1 MQPEH
6 VVSDAFVPRQQFIIN
21 PVTPAYQ
28 PHVENATAA
37 AALELHF
44 LLLRQCCA
52 AHCRERLIRTDLLS
66 EMTVLLLT

>member
-6 VVSDAFVPRQQFIIN
+6 VVSDAFVPHQQFIIN

-44 LLLRQCCA
+44 PLLGQCCV

-66 EMTVLLLT
+66 EMTSCC